1 MNNII
6 LIGFMGCGKSSVGKL
21 LSKVKEYH
29 FIDTDQ
35 QIEQKEQRK
44 VSQIFA
50 QDGEDVFR
58 ELETSCIEELL
69 QKEIS
74 IPIVVSVGGGLV
86 LRDRNQDLLKK
97 LGTIVYL
104 DASAWTI
111 YQRLKTD
118 KTRPLLQGDNPKE
131 KIEALMNSRK
141 AIYENISDIKIDVN
155 FATMDEIVEK
165 IIQQIN

>member
-86 LRDRNQDLLKK
+86 LRDRNQDLLMEF
-97 LGTIVYL
+97 LIL
-104 DASAWTI
+104 S
-111 YQRLKTD
+111 
-118 KTRPLLQGDNPKE
+118 KE
-131 KIEALMNSRK
+131 K
-141 AIYENISDIKIDVN
+141 
-155 FATMDEIVEK
+155 
-165 IIQQIN
+165 